1 MCRGE
6 YVDTT
11 TGDVGVPRVQG
22 KLRPVVEHL
31 VSEGLKAVFSDREGC
46 FVILSEDICSLF
58 QQNIVSTKE
67 HCFNKRK
74 GHKTAAIS
82 VDIARRLEFD
92 FFGFGC
98 EKSKKQ

>member
-46 FVILSEDICSLF
+46 FVILSEDIVCS
-58 QQNIVSTKE
+58 QKGNEAVENIVSTKE
-67 HCFNKRK
+67 KVTK
-74 GHKTAAIS
+74 
-82 VDIARRLEFD
+82 L
-92 FFGFGC
+92 
-98 EKSKKQ
+98 QQ

>member
-31 VSEGLKAVFSDREGC
+31 VSEGLKAVFSDRQGC
-46 FVILSEDICSLF
+46 FVILSEDICS
-58 QQNIVSTKE
+58 QKGHEAVENIVSTKE
-67 HCFNKRK
+67 KVTK
-74 GHKTAAIS
+74 
-82 VDIARRLEFD
+82 L
-92 FFGFGC
+92 
-98 EKSKKQ
+98 QQ